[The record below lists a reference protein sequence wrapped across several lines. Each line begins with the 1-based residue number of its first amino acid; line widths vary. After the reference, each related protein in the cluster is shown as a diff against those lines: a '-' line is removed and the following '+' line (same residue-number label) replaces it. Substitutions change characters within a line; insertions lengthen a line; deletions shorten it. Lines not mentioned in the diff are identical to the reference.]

1 MKVRIG
7 KQTIPTF
14 AAACAI
20 CFAASYLSEITLGAV
35 STLPFLPIL
44 PAIAYIIHGNRRHVV
59 GLCTISA
66 FITKCIFTNKISQ
79 IILFT
84 LFCATV
90 SFVSAT
96 FVNGVMRRRNN
107 KSAFVLCSATYI
119 AVFIIYFLIY
129 GTFWGNVTSKRVN
142 ESYLS
147 KQYPQES
154 FAIGATYYSI
164 AERRYVTQA
173 DFTNKERYRALISAN
188 SDGTAPIDGYS
199 DMCKNELLNVGLKKL
214 QACLSTYAYSGKDF
228 AVRSWKID
236 SDDVISAETSAENYT
251 DKMCFEIALYE
262 RFDNSSNFESACQGY
277 INHLNGFNDLVYKKI
292 RFYGLDTSKNNGFA
306 YALDYEPQNGNY
318 QSLPFD
324 KNEYNDFNGKAKKY
338 WSLIG

>member
-1 MKVRIG
+1 MKVQIG
-7 KQTIPTF
+7 KQSIPTF

-20 CFAASYLSEITLGAV
+20 CFAAVYLSEITLGAV

-44 PAIAYIIHGNRRHVV
+44 PAIAYIIHRNRQHIV
-59 GLCTISA
+59 GLCAISA

-84 LFCATV
+84 LFCAAV
-90 SFVSAT
+90 SFVSST
-96 FVNGVMRRRNN
+96 FVSSVMHRRKN
-107 KSAFVLCSATYI
+107 KLTFVLCSATYI
-119 AVFIIYFLIY
+119 TVFIIYFLIY
-129 GTFWGNVTSKRVN
+129 GTFWGNVSSKRIN
-142 ESYLS
+142 ENYLS
-147 KQYPQES
+147 KQYPKEN

-188 SDGTAPIDGYS
+188 SNGTAPIDGYA

-214 QACLSTYAYSGKDF
+214 QACLSTYAYTGKDF
-228 AVRSWKID
+228 AIRSWKID
-236 SDDVISAETSAENYT
+236 SNDVISATSSADNYI

-262 RFDNSSNFESACQGY
+262 RFNDSANFESACQGY
-277 INHLNGFNDLVYKKI
+277 INHLNGFNDLVYEKI
-292 RFYGLDTSKNNGFA
+292 RFYGLDNSKNNTFA
-306 YALDYEPQNGNY
+306 YALDYEPQSGSF

-324 KNEYNDFNGKAKKY
+324 KNEYTDFNGKAKKY
-338 WSLIG
+338 WTLIG